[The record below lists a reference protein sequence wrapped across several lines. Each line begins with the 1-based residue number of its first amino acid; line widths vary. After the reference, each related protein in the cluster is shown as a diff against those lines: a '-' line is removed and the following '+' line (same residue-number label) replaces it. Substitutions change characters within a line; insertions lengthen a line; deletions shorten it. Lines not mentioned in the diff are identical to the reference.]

1 MLCEYAYLLKPG
13 GRIYTITDVEELGQW
28 HHQKLA
34 AHPLFR
40 QLSPEECSADPCV
53 EIMTNST
60 EEGLKVTR
68 KKGQKYYCV
77 FERK

>member
-1 MLCEYAYLLKPG
+1 LLKPG

-28 HHQKLA
+28 HYQKLA

-40 QLSPEECSADPCV
+40 QLTTEECSADPCV
-53 EIMTNST
+53 DMMTNST
-60 EEGLKVTR
+60 EEGQKVAR
-68 KKGQKYYCV
+68 KKGKKHFCV